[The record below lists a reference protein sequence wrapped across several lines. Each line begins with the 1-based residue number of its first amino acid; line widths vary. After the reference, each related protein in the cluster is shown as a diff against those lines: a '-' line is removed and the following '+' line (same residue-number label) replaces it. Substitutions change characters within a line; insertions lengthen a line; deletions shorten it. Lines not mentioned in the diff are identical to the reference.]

1 MKKNNKKTTIIS
13 CVFLLLL
20 IALLIL
26 VITLRIRY
34 DEEQQNSEKNKLIS
48 LETVTKDFNEI
59 ETIEDYNI
67 NMKNSTNS
75 FYIIYNNSEEK
86 GIIEGTYVDG
96 IISIKFEKKNF
107 ELAKKIYKELVNIT
121 CNFYKYQNYECNK
134 TVDKFLNEEYDVNG
148 LIYEYISDDEIYL
161 KIDVTH
167 KLELYKEKTEYNN
180 NEFIDINQLEY
191 TISNEEFQLVK
202 PSFSY
207 DSETKKIIYSAK
219 VNNLLESETNVK
231 IKLKLYDENN
241 NEILTNEFDNS
252 TLENKNEFDVTF
264 EILLNDNIE
273 YESIKYLSVDFI
285 KE

>member
-26 VITLRIRY
+26 VITLRVRY

-59 ETIEDYNI
+59 ETIEDDNI

-96 IISIKFEKKNF
+96 IISIKFEKENF

-121 CNFYKYQNYECNK
+121 CSFYKYKNYECNK
-134 TVDKFLNEEYDVNG
+134 TVDKFLNEEYDVDG
-148 LIYEYISDDEIYL
+148 LIYEYISDGEIYL

-167 KLELYKEKTEYNN
+167 KLELYKEKTEYKN
-180 NEFIDINQLEY
+180 NEFIDINQLQY
-191 TISNEEFQLVK
+191 TISNEEFQLVE

-219 VNNLLESETNVK
+219 VNNLLESGTNVK

-252 TLENKNEFDVTF
+252 TLENKNEFDVNF
-264 EILLNDNIE
+264 EIMLDDNTK
-273 YESIKYLSVDFI
+273 YESVKYLSVDFI

>member
-26 VITLRIRY
+26 VINLRVRY

-59 ETIEDYNI
+59 EIIENYNI

-107 ELAKKIYKELVNIT
+107 ELAKKIYKELVNII
-121 CNFYKYQNYECNK
+121 CSFYKYQNYECNK
-134 TVDKFLNEEYDVNG
+134 TVDKFLNEEYDVDG
-148 LIYEYISDDEIYL
+148 LIYEYISDGEIYL

-167 KLELYKEKTEYNN
+167 KLELYKEKTEYKN
-180 NEFIDINQLEY
+180 NEFIDINQLQY
-191 TISNEEFQLVK
+191 TISNEEFQLVE

-219 VNNLLESETNVK
+219 VNNLLESGTNVK

-252 TLENKNEFDVTF
+252 TLENKNEFDVNF
-264 EILLNDNIE
+264 EIMLDDNTK
-273 YESIKYLSVDFI
+273 YESVKYLSVDFI

>member
-59 ETIEDYNI
+59 EIIEDYNI

-75 FYIIYNNSEEK
+75 FYIIYNNSEEN

-96 IISIKFEKKNF
+96 IISIKFEKKNE
-107 ELAKKIYKELVNIT
+107 ELAKNIYKELVNIT
-121 CNFYKYQNYECNK
+121 CNFYKYQNYECYK

-191 TISNEEFQLVK
+191 TISNEEFQLVE

-207 DSETKKIIYSAK
+207 DSETKTIIYSAK
-219 VNNLLESETNVK
+219 VNNLLESGTNVK

-252 TLENKNEFDVTF
+252 TLENKNEFDVNF
-264 EILLNDNIE
+264 EIMLDDNTK
-273 YESIKYLSVDFI
+273 YESVKYLSVDFI

>member
-1 MKKNNKKTTIIS
+1 MKKNNKKITIIS

-26 VITLRIRY
+26 VITLRVRY

-59 ETIEDYNI
+59 EIIENYNI

-75 FYIIYNNSEEK
+75 FYIIYNNSEEN

-96 IISIKFEKKNF
+96 IISIKFEKKNE
-107 ELAKKIYKELVNIT
+107 ELAKNIYKELVNIT
-121 CNFYKYQNYECNK
+121 CNFYKYQNYECYK
-134 TVDKFLNEEYDVNG
+134 TVDKFLNEGYDVDG
-148 LIYEYISDDEIYL
+148 LIYEYISDGEIYL

-167 KLELYKEKTEYNN
+167 KLELYKEKTEYKN
-180 NEFIDINQLEY
+180 NEFIDINQLQY
-191 TISNEEFQLVK
+191 TISNEEFQLVE

-219 VNNLLESETNVK
+219 VNNLLESGTNVK

-252 TLENKNEFDVTF
+252 TLENKNEFDVNF
-264 EILLNDNIE
+264 EIMLDDNTK
-273 YESIKYLSVDFI
+273 YESVKYLSVDFI
-285 KE
+285 K

>member
-59 ETIEDYNI
+59 ETIENYTV

-86 GIIEGTYVDG
+86 GIIEGTYADG
-96 IISIKFEKKNF
+96 IISIKFEKENF
-107 ELAKKIYKELVNIT
+107 ELSKKIYKELVNIT
-121 CNFYKYQNYECNK
+121 CNFYNYQNYECDK

-161 KIDVTH
+161 KIDATH
-167 KLELYKEKTEYNN
+167 KIELYKEKTEYKN

-191 TISNEEFQLVK
+191 TISNEEFQLVE

-207 DSETKKIIYSAK
+207 VSETKKIIYSAK

>member
-59 ETIEDYNI
+59 EIIENYTV

-107 ELAKKIYKELVNIT
+107 ELSKKIYKELVNIT
-121 CNFYKYQNYECNK
+121 CNFYNYQNYECDK

-207 DSETKKIIYSAK
+207 DSETKTIIYSAK

-264 EILLNDNIE
+264 EIILNDNIE